1 MRSIYYNIE
10 DFKKAMKE
18 GMIQHSILYDY
29 AVVRRNNPIPTAV
42 ITCSLFGRS
51 FADEAVEYRKEHS
64 ISILSMP
71 DDCEDLTTA
80 IRNYLNEFEGYAS
93 STFGATPGRYED
105 DGRGGAGD
113 VERAISELIRRV
125 DRIEADQVD
134 LSRRL
139 SRLAMGGDQDD

>member
-1 MRSIYYNIE
+1 MRTIFYDIE
-10 DFKKAMKE
+10 NFRKAMKG

-29 AVVRRNNPIPTAV
+29 GVVRRNNPIPAAV

-51 FADEAVEYRKEHS
+51 FADEAVEYRKEHT
-64 ISILSMP
+64 ISILSLP

-93 STFGATPGRYED
+93 REFSATPGRYED
-105 DGRGGAGD
+105 DARGGSGD
-113 VERAISELIRRV
+113 VERMISDLIRRV

-139 SRLAMGGDQDD
+139 SRLSMGGGYDD